1 MTDTHDHST
10 PTDYTQAAASQDPPA
25 EKRSPWLVLIPIV
38 VLALW
43 FGYLFFVSRV
53 LPSEETYPDGRR
65 SAVGTVKRHGFFDY
79 KRSGLWREYHRNGA
93 VAGEGQYEAGEK
105 VEESWE
111 YWDEDG
117 KPINTD
123 RPAPKTKANEGSRK
137 RM

>member
-1 MTDTHDHST
+1 MNESQHQATTTDD
-10 PTDYTQAAASQDPPA
+10 TQFLSVHGPA
-25 EKRSPWLVLIPIV
+25 TEKRSPWLVLVPII

-43 FGYLFFVSRV
+43 FGYLFFVSGV

-65 SAVGTVKRHGFFDY
+65 KAVGTVKRYGFFDY

-105 VEESWE
+105 KEATWE
-111 YWDEDG
+111 YWDDAG

-123 RPAPKTKANEGSRK
+123 RPAPKTKAKEGNRE